1 MNLNK
6 KNLSEDKDLLYL
18 KDNNIS
24 NLYLNDEIYLKD
36 LIDEFRNIYINEDRI
51 MF

>member
-1 MNLNK
+1 VNLNK